1 MFMRMHF
8 VRGGAAFPHQPSS
21 PMKRRLY
28 PLWAISLVALL
39 TLTVTAC
46 GSASDTDA
54 ESATYAEAAVVES
67 TPEIVPGT
75 YRVDP
80 AHTDVGFRI
89 RHLGISSVD
98 GRFSDVQGTVTFGES
113 LGYLQAEA
121 TIQVNSIDSRNSER
135 DEHLRSDEFFDA
147 ENHSTITFKSTNV
160 QPLGGG
166 RFRMTGDL
174 TMKDV
179 TRSIDLEGE
188 YLGTVVDPSGRRV
201 VAFTSE
207 TTIDR
212 FDWDIDWNEPL
223 GSGGFVVGETAHLT
237 VNVEANR

>member
-1 MFMRMHF
+1 
-8 VRGGAAFPHQPSS
+8 
-21 PMKRRLY
+21 MKRCFSLFRLV
-28 PLWAISLVALL
+28 PLLALPALL
-39 TLTVTAC
+39 LGAC
-46 GSASDTDA
+46 GTNEADGSEDSG
-54 ESATYAEAAVVES
+54 ATAEAVMTTA
-67 TPEIVPGT
+67 PEIVPGT
-75 YRVDP
+75 YQIDAV
-80 AHTDVGFRI
+80 HSDVGFRI

-147 ENHSTITFKSTNV
+147 ENFPTITFKSTNV
-160 QPLGGG
+160 EPLSGG
-166 RFRMTGDL
+166 RFQMIGDL
-174 TMKDV
+174 TMKDM
-179 TRSIDLEGE
+179 TRSIELEGE

-223 GSGGFVVGETAHLT
+223 GGGGFVVGETAHLT